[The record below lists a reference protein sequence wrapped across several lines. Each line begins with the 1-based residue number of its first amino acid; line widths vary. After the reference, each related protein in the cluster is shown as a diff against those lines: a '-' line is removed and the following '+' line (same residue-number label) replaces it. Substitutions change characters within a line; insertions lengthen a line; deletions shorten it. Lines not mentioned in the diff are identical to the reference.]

1 MARMNLYK
9 LLKNSPYSQKDVAIY
24 TGINKN
30 TISRYVNNTFE
41 KIDKDHIDL
50 LCDFFK
56 CTPNDLFD
64 LDPVQRHLFNPI
76 EFYQQDNDENLIL
89 DQNFANYQTTGMGVD
104 YSRLKE
110 NPSNVLLEQEIYR
123 FYSNLLLLL
132 TNYDFPPNAIDYM
145 SNNLGV
151 ASISFNTIP
160 LYSFIFGHSNFLC
173 EALSYTPFGN
183 DFIPTL
189 TYLQNVFYQGR
200 INSLSEF
207 DKQNLINSF
216 EYFDKNYFSNDNN
229 RAGFYYTSK
238 QKD

>member
-64 LDPVQRHLFNPI
+64 LEPIQQNIFMPDDLYHIEEECSNHLTF
-76 EFYQQDNDENLIL
+76 
-89 DQNFANYQTTGMGVD
+89 
-104 YSRLKE
+104 
-110 NPSNVLLEQEIYR
+110 
-123 FYSNLLLLL
+123 
-132 TNYDFPPNAIDYM
+132 M
-145 SNNLGV
+145 SNQ
-151 ASISFNTIP
+151 SI
-160 LYSFIFGHSNFLC
+160 
-173 EALSYTPFGN
+173 
-183 DFIPTL
+183 
-189 TYLQNVFYQGR
+189 
-200 INSLSEF
+200 IN
-207 DKQNLINSF
+207 DKQNDNLPLYENKISYNDGYDEYIENAFKTSPIQSSIKEKVKDLIEQEVETQVKEKSKDIEDLFYKYLSKRIKESFPNNKNKKIHVEIKQNSNS
-216 EYFDKNYFSNDNN
+216 DSNNIDLKLKDDTLQKINDNSN
-229 RAGFYYTSK
+229 SETYITYHKSSK